1 VRPSDVHEGSDR
13 MAQGLILEFA
23 GDVGREQYDAVNA
36 LLDVNVQTGAG
47 RWPATLLYHAA
58 GAKADGWVVFE
69 VWESQEDQA
78 QFMSER
84 LGPALGQAGLS
95 APTRVEWL
103 DLAANLIPGG

>member
-1 VRPSDVHEGSDR
+1 VRSSDVHEGSDR

-47 RWPATLLYHAA
+47 RWPAKLLYHAA

-69 VWESQEDQA
+69 GR
-78 QFMSER
+78 R
-84 LGPALGQAGLS
+84 LVATTGLECDS
-95 APTRVEWL
+95 GTR
-103 DLAANLIPGG
+103 